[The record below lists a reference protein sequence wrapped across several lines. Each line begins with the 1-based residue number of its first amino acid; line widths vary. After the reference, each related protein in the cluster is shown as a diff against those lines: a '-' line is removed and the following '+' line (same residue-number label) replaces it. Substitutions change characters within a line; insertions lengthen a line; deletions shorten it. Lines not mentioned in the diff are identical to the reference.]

1 MPRFRC
7 GEFWGHSPNL
17 NLLNDPALNR
27 SADLAVPNRRCG
39 VSSRLPAT
47 PLVPLNVNGGPFV
60 SFCVLLVPI
69 GSGNL

>member
-47 PLVPLNVNGGPFV
+47 PLVPEGRQKSIEVRFEIRLP
-60 SFCVLLVPI
+60 
-69 GSGNL
+69 